1 MSTPHNTANKG
12 DIAKLVLMPGDPLR
26 AKYMAEKYL
35 ENPVQFNNVRGMLG
49 FTGTYK
55 GHRVSIMGSGM
66 GAPSI
71 GIYSYELFAFYDV
84 EAIIRIGSTG
94 SMKPEVKIYDVV
106 LVKEAY
112 SESTYART
120 VSGYDKNVT
129 YPSPE
134 LNKQIEEAA
143 GQLNIPLVCGN
154 VNSSDVF
161 YSLIPEKNMEF
172 SKAHDCCCA
181 EMESFALFHNAA
193 VNHKK
198 AACLLTVSD
207 SMVTKEETTAAEREK
222 SFTRMVEVAL
232 ELSKIYD

>member
-1 MSTPHNTANKG
+1 MSTPHNAANVG

-35 ENPVQFNNVRGMLG
+35 DNPVQFNNVRGMMG
-49 FTGTYK
+49 FTGTYH
-55 GHRVSIMGSGM
+55 GHKVSIMGSGM

-71 GIYSYELFAFYDV
+71 GIYSYELFAFYGV

-106 LVKEAY
+106 LVQAAY
-112 SESTYART
+112 SESTYAKT

-129 YPSPE
+129 YPTAE
-134 LNKQIEEAA
+134 LNEQLQASAHK
-143 GQLNIPLVCGN
+143 LNIPLVVGN

-161 YSLIPEKNMEF
+161 YSLIPEQNMAFAKE
-172 SKAHDCCCA
+172 HDCCCA

-207 SMVTKEETTAAEREK
+207 SMVTHQETTAEEREH

-232 ELSKIYD
+232 QLAEEYD